1 MSSRKTGRFLRR
13 TARALLLGSVGVLA
27 GAQSLTF
34 ERAAAEYFYL
44 QQLAQQQ
51 SARLDALRFRSQVAQ
66 CTENALEPFCRLVMS
81 RAQDIMTQLD
91 TALAELEVPLDLLR
105 EYYCSLQGSD
115 VEGGEEY
122 FRCVE
127 LRRIEAHVALTE
139 AERLELS
146 IGWSMPDSLLGE
158 QEEEAVEGGQ
168 P

>member
-1 MSSRKTGRFLRR
+1 M
-13 TARALLLGSVGVLA
+13 LGAVGVFA

-34 ERAAAEYFYL
+34 EQAAAEYFYI
-44 QQLAQQQ
+44 QQLAQEQ
-51 SARLDALRFRSQVAQ
+51 SARLDALEFRSQVGR

-81 RAQDIMTQLD
+81 RAQDVMAQLD
-91 TALAELEVPLDLLR
+91 TGLSELNIPLEALR
-105 EYYCSLQGSD
+105 EYYCSLPGSD

-146 IGWSMPDSLLGE
+146 IGWSLRDTLLGE
-158 QEEEAVEGGQ
+158 EGGQ
-168 P
+168 GEAGEGNADAVAEAGR